1 MRWAG
6 GRSESLPT
14 WNTRFISGGAFCAKS
29 NQIPRPANTLGG
41 LLFPEQATHRL
52 RHLQPDQSLKAASLS
67 PGVAVAYRVNGDGGC
82 LATAGW
88 LSGKHMQ
95 IECNQK
101 WETVVWPE
109 NSGWFV
115 KKMKISFEFHCRPL
129 VFTCWEARA
138 TYFQARAGP
147 YGTRS

>member
-41 LLFPEQATHRL
+41 LLFPEQATHRH
-52 RHLQPDQSLKAASLS
+52 RHLPPDQSLKAAGLS
-67 PGVAVAYRVNGDGGC
+67 PWVAVAYRVNSVGGC

-95 IECNQK
+95 FECNPQI
-101 WETVVWPE
+101 
-109 NSGWFV
+109 G
-115 KKMKISFEFHCRPL
+115 
-129 VFTCWEARA
+129 A
-138 TYFQARAGP
+138 AG
-147 YGTRS
+147 GVA